1 MIRRILFG
9 MFGVAWGALCF
20 LVGLYVTFPE
30 DAARDRVMYEFG
42 EWAKDDYALSIG
54 ELSLWRLSGVSLDDA
69 TVYTVKKGRKSKEN
83 PDPPK
88 ERTPII
94 TFDTLS
100 VGVAPFPMLMGKQAV
115 AFVAE
120 IYDGAFDGTYAQSE
134 EVVELNFDASNIDLS
149 KLPVATETMKL
160 NLKGILGG
168 ESDLAF
174 DLTDIKKSTGTLQLE
189 FAGFGLDAG
198 SEVAGFGLPEVNFTT
213 ASVAFEAKEGKLNVT
228 EGTFDGDVLDATL
241 SGEIVLNKKILR
253 SRNRLDLVFSLPEDL
268 DKLAQVAP
276 DLKRA
281 RDDEG
286 KYHLTISGTIL
297 SPSARFSKPSSKTV
311 RKNKSGDDEET
322 DGPLVG
328 ESEQS
333 DEERRAARA
342 QRIKDRRERLRKRR
356 EEAGQDDPVGA
367 RNDAQ
372 RDGPAF
378 DEGEDMGPDGGPS
391 MPPNF
396 MPDGGGD
403 GPLDL
408 PPPDAMEIPPD
419 VPGPEFEEP

>member
-1 MIRRILFG
+1 MMRRILFG
-9 MFGVAWGALCF
+9 LFGVAWGALCF

-69 TVYTVKKGRKSKEN
+69 TVYTVKKGRKSKDN
-83 PDPPK
+83 PNPAK
-88 ERTPII
+88 ERTPVI

-120 IYDGAFDGTYAQSE
+120 IYDGAFDGTYAQSD
-134 EVVELNFDASNIDLS
+134 EVVELAFDASDIDLG

-174 DLTDIKKSTGTLQLE
+174 DLTDPKKSTGTLKLE
-189 FAGFGLDAG
+189 FSGFGLDAG
-198 SEVAGFGLPEVNFTT
+198 SEAGGFGLPEVSFTT
-213 ASVAFEAKEGKLNVT
+213 ASVAFEAKDGKLSVT
-228 EGTFDGDVLDATL
+228 DGTFDGDTLDATL

-253 SRNRLDLVFSLPEDL
+253 SRNRLELVFSLPEDL

-286 KYHLTISGTIL
+286 KYHLSISGTIL
-297 SPSARFSKPSSKTV
+297 SPSARFSKTKTV
-311 RKNKSGDDEET
+311 RKSKSGDDEET

-342 QRIKDRRERLRKRR
+342 QRIKERRERLRKRR
-356 EEAGQDDPVGA
+356 EEAGEDDPVG
-367 RNDAQ
+367 RND
-372 RDGPAF
+372 GPLRNGPGME
-378 DEGEDMGPDGGPS
+378 EGEDMGPPDGGPT
-391 MPPNF
+391 MPPPNF
-396 MPDGGGD
+396 PPDGPDGG
-403 GPLDL
+403 DL
-408 PPPDAMEIPPD
+408 PPPDGMEIMPD
-419 VPGPEFEEP
+419 MPGPEFEEP